1 MFTKILDFK
10 IFNKDKNALMNYI
23 EDFEKVNIIS
33 GNPEILFNGLNNP
46 MLKENFNAKSSII
59 IPDGVETIIDYA
71 VFPSQVAR
79 SIPKMYIPSSLT
91 NISDMNLK
99 LLNNYG
105 AIRKFEIAEDN
116 PAFTLDSN
124 GKIVRK

>member
-1 MFTKILDFK
+1 MCVSTGRTK
-10 IFNKDKNALMNYI
+10 
-23 EDFEKVNIIS
+23 EV
-33 GNPEILFNGLNNP
+33 
-46 MLKENFNAKSSII
+46 I

-71 VFPSQVAR
+71 VFPSQVGR

-91 NISDMNLK
+91 NISNMNLK
-99 LLNNYG
+99 ILNNYG
-105 AIRKFEIAEDN
+105 AIRKIEIAEDN